1 MPRVTIVTPTLN
13 AAEYLDDCLR
23 SIELQRADLDVE
35 HIVVDDGSTDG
46 TVERAIASGA
56 KVIEGLRLG
65 LYAAMNQGLALA
77 TGEYV
82 GVLNGDDYLYPRAVA
97 TLVTAMQHTQRP
109 WAIGRLRWVD
119 GDGISLGEMAP
130 PPSRASSQVLA
141 SLGWNWMYHQT
152 TYMRTAFWNEL
163 GGFDT
168 KYRVNADFELL
179 LRARQRSSFA
189 AVNELTAAFRRHGS
203 NLSIIGPSS
212 DDENDEIRNLRAAL
226 VGVCEVMRVCDP
238 LLHECTQFPVVTHE
252 ADRTTTGRPVSSTTR
267 HDRDGDHACAQRRR
281 LSAEPCRR

>member
-1 MPRVTIVTPTLN
+1 MRPMPRVTIVTPTLN
-13 AAEYLDDCLR
+13 AARYLDDCLR

-46 TVERAIASGA
+46 TVERAGESGA
-56 KVIEGLRLG
+56 KVIEGLRAG

-82 GVLNGDDYLYPRAVA
+82 GVLNGDDYLYPQAVA
-97 TLVTAMQHTQRP
+97 RLVATMQRSHRP

-119 GDGISLGEMAP
+119 GAGGSLGEMAP
-130 PPSRASSQVLA
+130 PPSRASAKVLA

-152 TYMRTAFWNEL
+152 TYIRTDFWNDL

-168 KYRVNADFELL
+168 RYRVNADFELL

-189 AVNELTAAFRRHGS
+189 SVNELTAAFRRHGA
-203 NLSIIGPSS
+203 NLSMTGPSS
-212 DDENDEIRNLRAAL
+212 EQENEEISERY
-226 VGVCEVMRVCDP
+226 GSP
-238 LLHECTQFPVVTHE
+238 P
-252 ADRTTTGRPVSSTTR
+252 RPVRRTMRFGARVYINARNPRWAITKHRPTQRSS
-267 HDRDGDHACAQRRR
+267 
-281 LSAEPCRR
+281 

>member
-1 MPRVTIVTPTLN
+1 MSLMPRVTVVTPTLN
-13 AAEYLDDCLR
+13 AARYLDDCLR

-46 TVERAIASGA
+46 TVERAIESGA
-56 KVIEGLRLG
+56 KVIEGLRAG

-82 GVLNGDDYLYPRAVA
+82 GVLNGDDYLYPHAIT
-97 TLVTAMQHTQRP
+97 TLVAAMQRSHRP

-119 GDGISLGEMAP
+119 GAGTSLGEMAP

-152 TYMRTAFWNEL
+152 TYMRADFWNGL

-168 KYRVNADFELL
+168 HYRINADFELL
-179 LRARQRSSFA
+179 LRARQRSAFA
-189 AVNELTAAFRRHGS
+189 SVNELTASFRRHGA
-203 NLSIIGPSS
+203 NLSITGPSS
-212 DDENDEIRNLRAAL
+212 DTENDEIRLAYGPHSIALGKAARL
-226 VGVCEVMRVCDP
+226 AARCYINARNPRWALTKRLPARRDP
-238 LLHECTQFPVVTHE
+238 
-252 ADRTTTGRPVSSTTR
+252 A
-267 HDRDGDHACAQRRR
+267 
-281 LSAEPCRR
+281 

>member
-1 MPRVTIVTPTLN
+1 MRFMPRVTIVTPTLN

-23 SIELQRADLDVE
+23 SIELQRTDLDVE

-46 TVERAIASGA
+46 TVERAVESGA
-56 KVIEGLRLG
+56 KVIEGLRTG

-97 TLVTAMQHTQRP
+97 NLIAAMQRSHRP

-119 GDGISLGEMAP
+119 GAGTSLGEMAP
-130 PPSRASSQVLA
+130 PPPRASSKVLA

-152 TYMRTAFWNEL
+152 TYMRADFWNGLE
-163 GGFDT
+163 GFNT
-168 KYRVNADFELL
+168 RYRVNADFELL

-189 AVNELTAAFRRHGS
+189 SVNELTAAFRRHGS
-203 NLSIIGPSS
+203 NLSITGPSS
-212 DDENDEIRNLRAAL
+212 DLENDEIRQIYGPSPIALNAAMRL
-226 VGVCEVMRVCDP
+226 GVRCYINARNP
-238 LLHECTQFPVVTHE
+238 RWSLGKLLP
-252 ADRTTTGRPVSSTTR
+252 P
-267 HDRDGDHACAQRRR
+267 RRR
-281 LSAEPCRR
+281 PA